1 MAKEANIRSA
11 EFFADV
17 ELPVDEQLNDIESL
31 LSMEEERILMDILK
45 FESQIEKR
53 DFMRDML
60 DAVKKGAEDY
70 LDAMT
75 DTGETF
81 DQMKRTEEVKKW
93 DETVI
98 ERNNRPA
105 TIEENEKMA
114 PRTISEANKSPFD
127 HDAARTTNGMSQK
140 GASKFAMHLEAYKQ
154 RTKSIVALS
163 AELKGEKQTVEYKK
177 NEEVNLS
184 SLSGLRGYRVGI
196 VVPMDPVTEVQEAFL
211 QDVKTK
217 GFIDSKSNWIR
228 NRNFNKFDDALVKE
242 YGFKSRSAARKW
254 RNENHLTIH
263 ESADGMILVPT
274 DVHAKASHSGYC
286 AQVAK
291 LLKGEITKEQL
302 DKSVVQE
309 KISYVKHE
317 AKQHAFRA
325 AKGIGIDIVKEA
337 LRFSIATICKETY
350 NEFHQITEDK
360 FVQRATRV
368 LNNCRQKLEAK
379 CKQIFKSIL
388 DRGLKG
394 FVNECLVMLNDY
406 FLGVFKKIFKLVRQ
420 MWGSIKSAFNIIRN
434 KNYSW
439 QEKMFEA
446 AKILSAGVVGVLGFS
461 LNELIEKMLLAIPP
475 IAPFA
480 SFISECLS
488 GLIAGILSAIVLMLF
503 DNMKTKYKSNNSELQ
518 LLQQKSYLTNLYTMQ
533 LSLDSQKMDEHML
546 NAFHFFDMTFKQIQD
561 TRERITA
568 ISHENSILLGE
579 LSIHSQNLQEQN
591 TNLSILLN
599 QIQNNDF

>member
-1 MAKEANIRSA
+1 MAKKANIRSA

-31 LSMEEERILMDILK
+31 LSMEEERILMDILE

-105 TIEENEKMA
+105 TIEENEKMS
-114 PRTISEANKSPFD
+114 PRTMSEANKSPFD

-291 LLKGEITKEQL
+291 LLKGEITKEQF

-325 AKGIGIDIVKEA
+325 ATGLCMDMVKEA

-350 NEFHQITEDK
+350 NEFHQIKEDK

-368 LNNCRQKLEAK
+368 LNNCWQKLKAK
-379 CKQIFKSIL
+379 YANANFYK
-388 DRGLKG
+388 DRGIKG
-394 FVNECLVMLNDY
+394 VVNELLVMLNDY

-446 AKILSAGVVGVLGFS
+446 TKILSAGVVGVLGFS

-503 DNMKTKYKSNNSELQ
+503 DNMKAKYKSNNSELQ
-518 LLQQKSYLTNLYTMQ
+518 LLQQKSYLTNIYTMQ
-533 LSLDSQKMDEHML
+533 LSLDSLKMNERML
-546 NAFHFFDMTFKQIQD
+546 NAYQFIDMTFKQIQD
-561 TRERITA
+561 TRERIAA

-591 TNLSILLN
+591 TNLSNLLN

>member
-31 LSMEEERILMDILK
+31 LSMEEERILMDILE

-105 TIEENEKMA
+105 TIEENEKMS
-114 PRTISEANKSPFD
+114 PRTMSEANKSPFD

-163 AELKGEKQTVEYKK
+163 AELKGKKQTVEYKK

-291 LLKGEITKEQL
+291 LLNGEITKEQF

-325 AKGIGIDIVKEA
+325 ATGLCMDMVKEA

-350 NEFHQITEDK
+350 NEFHQIKEDK

-368 LNNCRQKLEAK
+368 LNNCWQKLKAK
-379 CKQIFKSIL
+379 YANANFYK
-388 DRGLKG
+388 DRGIKG
-394 FVNECLVMLNDY
+394 VVNELLVMLNDY

-446 AKILSAGVVGVLGFS
+446 TKILSAGVVGVLGFS

-488 GLIAGILSAIVLMLF
+488 GLIAGILSAIVLMIF
-503 DNMKTKYKSNNSELQ
+503 DNMKAKYKSNNSELQ
-518 LLQQKSYLTNLYTMQ
+518 LLQQKSYLTNIYTMQ
-533 LSLDSQKMDEHML
+533 LSLDSLKMNERML
-546 NAFHFFDMTFKQIQD
+546 NAYQFIDMTFKQIQD
-561 TRERITA
+561 TRERIAA

-591 TNLSILLN
+591 TNLSNLLN

>member
-1 MAKEANIRSA
+1 
-11 EFFADV
+11 
-17 ELPVDEQLNDIESL
+17 
-31 LSMEEERILMDILK
+31 
-45 FESQIEKR
+45 
-53 DFMRDML
+53 
-60 DAVKKGAEDY
+60 
-70 LDAMT
+70 
-75 DTGETF
+75 
-81 DQMKRTEEVKKW
+81 
-93 DETVI
+93 
-98 ERNNRPA
+98 
-105 TIEENEKMA
+105 
-114 PRTISEANKSPFD
+114 
-127 HDAARTTNGMSQK
+127 
-140 GASKFAMHLEAYKQ
+140 
-154 RTKSIVALS
+154 
-163 AELKGEKQTVEYKK
+163 
-177 NEEVNLS
+177 
-184 SLSGLRGYRVGI
+184 
-196 VVPMDPVTEVQEAFL
+196 MDPVTEVQEAFL

-291 LLKGEITKEQL
+291 LLKGEITKEQF

-309 KISYVKHE
+309 QISYVKHE

-325 AKGIGIDIVKEA
+325 ATGLCMDMVKEA

-368 LNNCRQKLEAK
+368 LNNCWQKLKAK
-379 CKQIFKSIL
+379 YANANFYK
-388 DRGLKG
+388 DRGIKG
-394 FVNECLVMLNDY
+394 VVNELLVMLNDY

-446 AKILSAGVVGVLGFS
+446 TKILSAGVVGVLGFS

-503 DNMKTKYKSNNSELQ
+503 DNMKAKYKSNNSELQ

-533 LSLDSQKMDEHML
+533 ISLDSQKMDEHML
-546 NAFHFFDMTFKQIQD
+546 NAFQFFDMTFKQIQD
-561 TRERITA
+561 TRERIAA

-591 TNLSILLN
+591 TILSNLLN

>member
-31 LSMEEERILMDILK
+31 LSMEEERILMDILE

-105 TIEENEKMA
+105 TIEENEKMS
-114 PRTISEANKSPFD
+114 PRTMSEANKSPFD

-163 AELKGEKQTVEYKK
+163 AELKGKKQTVEYKK

-217 GFIDSKSNWIR
+217 GFIDSKSDWIR

-286 AQVAK
+286 AQMAK
-291 LLKGEITKEQL
+291 LLKGEITKEQF

-325 AKGIGIDIVKEA
+325 ATGLCMDMVKEA
-337 LRFSIATICKETY
+337 LRFSIVTICKETY
-350 NEFHQITEDK
+350 NEFHQIKEDK

-368 LNNCRQKLEAK
+368 LNNCWQKLKAK
-379 CKQIFKSIL
+379 YANANFYK
-388 DRGLKG
+388 DRGIKG
-394 FVNECLVMLNDY
+394 VVNELLVMLNDY

-446 AKILSAGVVGVLGFS
+446 TKILSAGVVGVLGFS

-488 GLIAGILSAIVLMLF
+488 GLIAGILSAIVLMIF
-503 DNMKTKYKSNNSELQ
+503 DNMKAKYKSNNSELQ
-518 LLQQKSYLTNLYTMQ
+518 LLQQKSYLTNIYTMQ
-533 LSLDSQKMDEHML
+533 LSLDSLKMNERML
-546 NAFHFFDMTFKQIQD
+546 NAYQFIDMTFKQIQD
-561 TRERITA
+561 TRERIAA

-591 TNLSILLN
+591 TNLSNLLN

>member
-1 MAKEANIRSA
+1 MAKEANIRPV

-31 LSMEEERILMDILK
+31 LSMEEERILMDILD

-75 DTGETF
+75 DTSETF
-81 DQMKRTEEVKKW
+81 DQMKRTKDVKKW

-105 TIEENEKMA
+105 TIEENERMS
-114 PRTISEANKSPFD
+114 PRTMSEANKSPFD

-140 GASKFAMHLEAYKQ
+140 GASRFAMHLEAYKQ

-177 NEEVNLS
+177 NEKVNLS

-196 VVPMDPVTEVQEAFL
+196 VVPMDPITEVQEAFQ

-242 YGFKSRSAARKW
+242 YGFKSRAEARKW
-254 RNENHLTIH
+254 RKENHLTIH

-274 DVHAKASHSGYC
+274 DVHDKASHSGYC

-291 LLKGEITKEQL
+291 LLKGEITKEQF

-337 LRFSIATICKETY
+337 LRFSIVTVCKETY

-368 LNNCRQKLEAK
+368 LNNCWQKLKEKYTNANFYK
-379 CKQIFKSIL
+379 
-388 DRGLKG
+388 DRGIKG
-394 FVNECLVMLNDY
+394 VVNELLVMLNDY

-446 AKILSAGVVGVLGFS
+446 TKILSAGVVGVLGFS

-480 SFISECLS
+480 SFISECFS

-503 DNMKTKYKSNNSELQ
+503 DNMKAKYKSNNSELQ
-518 LLQQKSYLTNLYTMQ
+518 LLQLKSYLTNLYTMQ
-533 LSLDSQKMDEHML
+533 ISLDSLKMDEHML
-546 NAFHFFDMTFKQIQD
+546 NAFQFFDMTFKQIQD
-561 TRERITA
+561 TRERIAA
-568 ISHENSILLGE
+568 ISYENSILLGE

-591 TNLSILLN
+591 TNLSNLLN
-599 QIQNNDF
+599 QIQDNDF

>member
-1 MAKEANIRSA
+1 MAKEANIRPV

-31 LSMEEERILMDILK
+31 LSMEEERILMDILE

-75 DTGETF
+75 DTSETF
-81 DQMKRTEEVKKW
+81 DQMKRTKDVKKW

-105 TIEENEKMA
+105 TIEENERMS
-114 PRTISEANKSPFD
+114 PRTMSEANKSPFD

-140 GASKFAMHLEAYKQ
+140 GASRFAMHLEAYKQ

-177 NEEVNLS
+177 NEKVNLS

-196 VVPMDPVTEVQEAFL
+196 VVPMDPITEVQEAFQ

-242 YGFKSRSAARKW
+242 YGFKSRAEARKW
-254 RNENHLTIH
+254 RKENHLTIH

-274 DVHAKASHSGYC
+274 DVHDKASHSGYC

-291 LLKGEITKEQL
+291 LLKGEITKEQF

-337 LRFSIATICKETY
+337 LRFSIVTVCKETY

-368 LNNCRQKLEAK
+368 LNNCWQKLKAK
-379 CKQIFKSIL
+379 YTNANFYK
-388 DRGLKG
+388 DRGIKG
-394 FVNECLVMLNDY
+394 VVNELLVMLNDY

-446 AKILSAGVVGVLGFS
+446 TKILSAGVVGVLGFS

-480 SFISECLS
+480 SFISECFS

-503 DNMKTKYKSNNSELQ
+503 DNMKAKYKSNNSELQ
-518 LLQQKSYLTNLYTMQ
+518 LLQLKSYLTNLYTMQ
-533 LSLDSQKMDEHML
+533 ISLDSLKMDEHML
-546 NAFHFFDMTFKQIQD
+546 NAFQFFDMTFKQIQD
-561 TRERITA
+561 TRERIAA
-568 ISHENSILLGE
+568 ISYENSILLGE

-591 TNLSILLN
+591 TNLSNLLN
-599 QIQNNDF
+599 QIQDNDF